1 MDLGTDVLVYGSL
14 RAGHEA
20 HALLQGAIRGRDGV
34 LDGVCC
40 HQHQGYPMLAEGSG
54 SITGEVYRVSAKQ
67 LEELDRWEEVP
78 KVYERVKRQL
88 RDGRWI
94 NVYVQAVHPAHH

>member
-1 MDLGTDVLVYGSL
+1 MDVGTDVLVYGSL

-20 HALLQGAIRGRDGV
+20 HALLQGATRGRDGV

-40 HQHQGYPMLAEGSG
+40 LQHQGYLMLAEGSG

-94 NVYVQAVHPAHH
+94 SVYVQAVNPAHH

>member
-1 MDLGTDVLVYGSL
+1 MGTDVLVYGSL

-94 NVYVQAVHPAHH
+94 SVYVQAVNPSHH